1 MIILVLIYKFAVVM
15 NPVELRERTKLLGH
29 TCTKLA
35 LLLPSNNL
43 IAIHLRNELLTV
55 AIDLPSKTR
64 GLLIGQS
71 TANFVKKL
79 SECSELVDKCGY
91 ILEFI
96 EEEKIM
102 EASLVTPL
110 IAECNELIAIFYS
123 AFKSVKDKLD

>member
-1 MIILVLIYKFAVVM
+1 M
-15 NPVELRERTKLLGH
+15 NPLELRERTKILGQ

-35 LLLPSNNL
+35 LLLPSDNI
-43 IAIHLRNELLTV
+43 IAVHLRSELLSV

-79 SECSELVDKCGY
+79 SECSEQADRCGY

-96 EEEKIM
+96 SDEKMM
-102 EASLVTPL
+102 EDKLINPL
-110 IAECNELIAIFYS
+110 IEECNDLIQLFYS
-123 AFKSVKDKLD
+123 AFKTVKDKIE